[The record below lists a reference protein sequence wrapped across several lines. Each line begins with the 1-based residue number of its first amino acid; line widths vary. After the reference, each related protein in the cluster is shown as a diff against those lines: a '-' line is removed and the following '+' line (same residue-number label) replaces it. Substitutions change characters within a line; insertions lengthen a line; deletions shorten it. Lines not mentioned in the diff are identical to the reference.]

1 MVVIIGDEYREDF
14 SDSVDPFWLILDAL
28 LWSMVVSWWLVG
40 SNRDWTENLDE

>member
-28 LWSMVVSWWLVG
+28 LWSMVVSWWLMVI
-40 SNRDWTENLDE
+40 SRE